1 MALLEVRGLRSG
13 YGRAETIR
21 SVDLAVPS
29 AATVVLLGPNGAGKT
44 TLLKTIAGLVGA
56 TGGEIRFQGR
66 PVTRAGP
73 HIRARQGICL
83 IPEGRGVFRRLSV
96 RENLVVQAGGL
107 HQPPLTQTSARGL
120 HPPPLTRAVE
130 RAADLFPVLGRRLDQ
145 PAGTL
150 SGGEQQMLA
159 LARAFVT
166 DAPLILADELSMGLA
181 PVVVD
186 QIFAAVGVLRN
197 EGRSVLLVEQYVERA
212 VAVADYV
219 YILNKGRVV
228 FTGLPA
234 ECSSSAVFARY
245 LQGAA

>member
-1 MALLEVRGLRSG
+1 MALLEVRGLRAG

-96 RENLVVQAGGL
+96 RENLVVQADGG
-107 HQPPLTQTSARGL
+107 AAG
-120 HPPPLTRAVE
+120 AAAE

-145 PAGTL
+145 QAGTL

-166 DAPLILADELSMGLA
+166 AAPLILADEL
-181 PVVVD
+181 
-186 QIFAAVGVLRN
+186 
-197 EGRSVLLVEQYVERA
+197 
-212 VAVADYV
+212 
-219 YILNKGRVV
+219 
-228 FTGLPA
+228 
-234 ECSSSAVFARY
+234 
-245 LQGAA
+245 

>member
-1 MALLEVRGLRSG
+1 MLEVRGLRSG

-21 SVDLAVPS
+21 SVDVVVPS

-44 TLLKTIAGLVGA
+44 TLLKTIAGLVAA
-56 TGGEIRFQGR
+56 TGGEVRFQGR
-66 PVTRAGP
+66 GLTHTAA
-73 HIRARQGICL
+73 HTRARQGICL
-83 IPEGRGVFRRLSV
+83 IPEGRGIFRRLSV
-96 RENLVVQAGGL
+96 RENLVVQADPGTGR
-107 HQPPLTQTSARGL
+107 A
-120 HPPPLTRAVE
+120 AVE
-130 RAADLFPVLGRRLDQ
+130 RAAGLFPVLGQRLDQ
-145 PAGTL
+145 LAGTL

-181 PVVVD
+181 PVIVD
-186 QIFAAVGVLRN
+186 QIFEAIGVLRR

-212 VAVADYV
+212 VGVADYV

-228 FTGLPA
+228 FTGFPA

>member
-21 SVDLAVPS
+21 SVDLVVPT
-29 AATVVLLGPNGAGKT
+29 AATVVLLGPTGAGKT
-44 TLLKTIAGLVGA
+44 TLLKTIAGLVAA
-56 TGGEIRFQGR
+56 TAGEVRFQDR
-66 PVTRAGP
+66 AVTRTAA
-73 HIRARQGICL
+73 HTRARRGICL
-83 IPEGRGVFRRLSV
+83 IPEGRGIFRRLSV
-96 RENLVVQAGGL
+96 RENLVVQADVGA
-107 HQPPLTQTSARGL
+107 AR
-120 HPPPLTRAVE
+120 RSVE
-130 RAADLFPVLGRRLDQ
+130 RAAGLFPVLGQRLDQ
-145 PAGTL
+145 QAGTL

-159 LARAFVT
+159 LARAFLT

-181 PVVVD
+181 PVIVD
-186 QIFAAVGVLRN
+186 QIFEAIGVLRR

-212 VAVADYV
+212 VGVADYV

>member
-1 MALLEVRGLRSG
+1 MALLEVRGLRAG

-44 TLLKTIAGLVGA
+44 TLLKTIAGLVDA
-56 TGGEIRFQGR
+56 TGGEVRFQGR
-66 PVTRAGP
+66 ALTRAAP
-73 HIRARQGICL
+73 HVRARRGICL
-83 IPEGRGVFRRLSV
+83 IPEGRGIFRRLSV
-96 RENLVVQAGGL
+96 RENLVVQADGGA
-107 HQPPLTQTSARGL
+107 ARA
-120 HPPPLTRAVE
+120 AVE
-130 RAADLFPVLGRRLDQ
+130 RAAALFAVLGRRLDQ

-159 LARAFVT
+159 LARAVG
-166 DAPLILADELSMGLA
+166 ARAHVLLADELSLGLA
-181 PVVVD
+181 PLLVRTIAD
-186 QIFAAVGVLRN
+186 TLERLHRE
-197 EGRSVLLVEQYVERA
+197 EGRTILLVEQYVERA

-219 YILNKGRVV
+219 YILNKGRIV

-234 ECSSSAVFARY
+234 ECSTNAVFARY

>member
-21 SVDLAVPS
+21 SVDLVVPS

-44 TLLKTIAGLVGA
+44 TLLKTIAGLVAA
-56 TGGEIRFQGR
+56 TGGEVRFQGR
-66 PVTRAGP
+66 AVTRTPA
-73 HIRARQGICL
+73 HTRARRGICL
-83 IPEGRGVFRRLSV
+83 IPEGRGIFRRLSV
-96 RENLVVQAGGL
+96 RENLVVQADPG
-107 HQPPLTQTSARGL
+107 A
-120 HPPPLTRAVE
+120 A
-130 RAADLFPVLGRRLDQ
+130 RAAVDRAAALFPVLGQRLDQ
-145 PAGTL
+145 QAGTL

-181 PVVVD
+181 PVIVD
-186 QIFAAVGVLRN
+186 QIFDAVAVLRG

-212 VAVADYV
+212 VGVADYV
-219 YILNKGRVV
+219 YILNKGRIV

-234 ECSSSAVFARY
+234 ECSSSSVFARY

>member
-1 MALLEVRGLRSG
+1 MALLELRGLQAG
-13 YGRAETIR
+13 YGRADTIR
-21 SVDLAVPS
+21 AVDLVVPS
-29 AATVVLLGPNGAGKT
+29 DSTVVLLGPNGAGKT
-44 TLLKTIAGLVGA
+44 TLLKTIAGLVDA
-56 TGGEIRFQGR
+56 TGGEVRFQGR
-66 PVTRAGP
+66 ALTRAAP
-73 HIRARQGICL
+73 HVRARRGICL
-83 IPEGRGVFRRLSV
+83 IPEGRGIFRRLSV
-96 RENLVVQAGGL
+96 RENLVVQADGGA
-107 HQPPLTQTSARGL
+107 ARA
-120 HPPPLTRAVE
+120 AVE
-130 RAADLFPVLGRRLDQ
+130 RAAALFAVLGRRLDQ

-186 QIFAAVGVLRN
+186 QIFDAIGVLRA

-219 YILNKGRVV
+219 YILNKGRIV

-234 ECSSSAVFARY
+234 ECSTNAVFARY

>member
-21 SVDLAVPS
+21 SVDLAVPA

-44 TLLKTIAGLVGA
+44 TLLKTLAGLVAA

-66 PVTRAGP
+66 DVTRAAA
-73 HIRARQGICL
+73 HVRARQGICL

-96 RENLVVQAGGL
+96 RENLLVQADAGAG
-107 HQPPLTQTSARGL
+107 SA
-120 HPPPLTRAVE
+120 AVD
-130 RAADLFPVLGRRLDQ
+130 RAAALFPVLGRRLDQ
-145 PAGTL
+145 QAATL

-159 LARAFVT
+159 LARAFLT
-166 DAPLILADELSMGLA
+166 EAPLILADELSMGLA

-186 QIFAAVGVLRN
+186 QIFAAVGALRA

-212 VAVADYV
+212 VGIADYV
-219 YILNKGRVV
+219 YILNKGRVA
-228 FTGLPA
+228 FTGLPI

>member
-1 MALLEVRGLRSG
+1 MALLELRQLRSG

-21 SVDLAVPS
+21 SVDLVVPS
-29 AATVVLLGPNGAGKT
+29 ASTVVLLGPNGAGKT
-44 TLLKTIAGLVGA
+44 TLLKTIAGLVAA
-56 TGGEIRFQGR
+56 TGGEIRFQDQAL
-66 PVTRAGP
+66 TRASA
-73 HIRARQGICL
+73 HRRARRGICL
-83 IPEGRGVFRRLSV
+83 IPEGRGIFRRLSV
-96 RENLVVQAGGL
+96 RENLVVQADARGL
-107 HQPPLTQTSARGL
+107 HQPPV
-120 HPPPLTRAVE
+120 TRAVE
-130 RAADLFPVLGRRLDQ
+130 RAAGLFPVLGRRLDQ

-150 SGGEQQMLA
+150 SGGEQQMRA

-166 DAPLILADELSMGLA
+166 DAPLIRADELSMGLA

-186 QIFAAVGVLRN
+186 QIFDAIGVLRS

>member
-13 YGRAETIR
+13 YGRGETIR
-21 SVDLAVPS
+21 SVDLMVPA

-66 PVTRAGP
+66 AITSTAAHTRA
-73 HIRARQGICL
+73 RRGICL
-83 IPEGRGVFRRLSV
+83 IPEGRGIFRRLSV
-96 RENLVVQAGGL
+96 RENLVVQADPG
-107 HQPPLTQTSARGL
+107 TSRA
-120 HPPPLTRAVE
+120 AVE
-130 RAADLFPVLGRRLDQ
+130 RAAGLFPVLGRRLDQ

-181 PVVVD
+181 PVIVD
-186 QIFAAVGVLRN
+186 QIFEAVAVLRN

-212 VAVADYV
+212 VGVADYI

>member
-13 YGRAETIR
+13 YGRGETIR
-21 SVDLAVPS
+21 SVDLVVPS

-44 TLLKTIAGLVGA
+44 TLLKTIAGLVAA
-56 TGGEIRFQGR
+56 TGGEVRFQGND
-66 PVTRAGP
+66 VTRTAA
-73 HIRARQGICL
+73 HARARRGICL
-83 IPEGRGVFRRLSV
+83 IPEGRGIFRRLSV
-96 RENLVVQAGGL
+96 RENLVVQAGGH
-107 HQPPLTQTSARGL
+107 HQPPPRQTTA
-120 HPPPLTRAVE
+120 
-130 RAADLFPVLGRRLDQ
+130 RAAVDRAAGLFPVLGRRLDQ
-145 PAGTL
+145 QAGTL

-166 DAPLILADELSMGLA
+166 DAPLVLADELSMGLA

-186 QIFAAVGVLRN
+186 QIFDAVGVLRG

-212 VAVADYV
+212 VGVADYV

>member
-1 MALLEVRGLRSG
+1 
-13 YGRAETIR
+13 
-21 SVDLAVPS
+21 VPS

-44 TLLKTIAGLVGA
+44 TLLKTIVGLVGA

-66 PVTRAGP
+66 PVTRTAP
-73 HIRARQGICL
+73 HLRARQGICL
-83 IPEGRGVFRRLSV
+83 IPEGRGIFRRLSV
-96 RENLVVQAGGL
+96 RENLVVQADGGG
-107 HQPPLTQTSARGL
+107 ARGL
-120 HPPPLTRAVE
+120 HQSPLTRAAE

-145 PAGTL
+145 QAGTL

-186 QIFAAVGVLRN
+186 QIFDAVGVLRS

>member
-1 MALLEVRGLRSG
+1 MALLEVRHLRSG
-13 YGRAETIR
+13 YGRGETIR
-21 SVDLAVPS
+21 AVDLVVPA

-56 TGGEIRFQGR
+56 TGGEIRFQGQ
-66 PVTRAGP
+66 PVTRAGA
-73 HIRARQGICL
+73 HDRARRGICL
-83 IPEGRGVFRRLSV
+83 IPEGRGIFRHLSV
-96 RENLVVQAGGL
+96 RENLVVQADRGAAGG
-107 HQPPLTQTSARGL
+107 
-120 HPPPLTRAVE
+120 AVE
-130 RAADLFPVLGRRLDQ
+130 RAAGLFPVLGRRLDQ

-159 LARAFVT
+159 MARAFVT
-166 DAPLILADELSMGLA
+166 DAPLIMADELSMGLA

-186 QIFAAVGVLRN
+186 QIFDAVGMLRD

-219 YILNKGRVV
+219 YILNNGRVV

>member
-1 MALLEVRGLRSG
+1 MALLEVRGLRAG

-44 TLLKTIAGLVGA
+44 TLLKTIAGLVDA
-56 TGGEIRFQGR
+56 TGGEVRFQGR
-66 PVTRAGP
+66 ALTRAAP
-73 HIRARQGICL
+73 HVRARRGICL
-83 IPEGRGVFRRLSV
+83 IPEGRGIFRRLSV
-96 RENLVVQAGGL
+96 RENLVVQADGGA
-107 HQPPLTQTSARGL
+107 ARA
-120 HPPPLTRAVE
+120 AVE
-130 RAADLFPVLGRRLDQ
+130 RAAALFAVLGRRLDQ

>member
-1 MALLEVRGLRSG
+1 MALLEVRRLRAG

-21 SVDLAVPS
+21 SVDLVVPS
-29 AATVVLLGPNGAGKT
+29 GSTVVLLGPNGAGKT
-44 TLLKTIAGLVGA
+44 TLLKTIAGLVAG
-56 TGGEIRFQGR
+56 TGGEILFQGR
-66 PVTRAGP
+66 SVTRAAA
-73 HIRARQGICL
+73 HVRARQGICL
-83 IPEGRGVFRRLSV
+83 IPEGRGIFRRLSV
-96 RENLVVQAGGL
+96 RENLVVQADG
-107 HQPPLTQTSARGL
+107 
-120 HPPPLTRAVE
+120 
-130 RAADLFPVLGRRLDQ
+130 RAAGPAVDRAAALFPVLGQRLDQ

-159 LARAFVT
+159 MARAFLT

-186 QIFAAVGVLRN
+186 QIFAALGELRA

-212 VAVADYV
+212 VGVADYV

-234 ECSSSAVFARY
+234 ECSTSAVFARY

>member
-1 MALLEVRGLRSG
+1 MALLEVQALRSG
-13 YGRAETIR
+13 YGRAETLR

-29 AATVVLLGPNGAGKT
+29 ASTVVLLGPNGAGKT
-44 TLLKTIAGLVGA
+44 TLLKTVAGLVAA

-66 PVTRAGP
+66 EVTRSAP

-96 RENLVVQAGGL
+96 RENLLVQADHGAAG
-107 HQPPLTQTSARGL
+107 A
-120 HPPPLTRAVE
+120 AVE
-130 RAADLFPVLGRRLDQ
+130 RAAGLFPVLGRRLDQ
-145 PAGTL
+145 QAGTL

-181 PVVVD
+181 PVIVD
-186 QIFAAVGVLRN
+186 QIFDAVQVLRA

-212 VAVADYV
+212 VGVADYV
-219 YILNKGRVV
+219 YILNKGRIV

-234 ECSSSAVFARY
+234 ECSSSAVFALY

>member
-1 MALLEVRGLRSG
+1 MALLEVQGLRSG
-13 YGRAETIR
+13 YGRAETLR

-29 AATVVLLGPNGAGKT
+29 ASTVVLLGPNGAGKT
-44 TLLKTIAGLVGA
+44 TLLKTVAGLVAA
-56 TGGEIRFQGR
+56 TAGEIRFQGR
-66 PVTRAGP
+66 EVTRSAA

-96 RENLVVQAGGL
+96 RENLLVQADQGAAG
-107 HQPPLTQTSARGL
+107 A
-120 HPPPLTRAVE
+120 AVE
-130 RAADLFPVLGRRLDQ
+130 RAAGLFPVLGRRLDQ
-145 PAGTL
+145 QAGTL

-181 PVVVD
+181 PVIVD
-186 QIFAAVGVLRN
+186 QIFDAVQVLRA

-212 VAVADYV
+212 VGVADYV
-219 YILNKGRVV
+219 YILNKGRIV

>member
-96 RENLVVQAGGL
+96 RENLVVQADSG
-107 HQPPLTQTSARGL
+107 ARGL

-130 RAADLFPVLGRRLDQ
+130 RAADLFPVLGRRLGQ